1 MVFQPT
7 VENNFKEKRGT
18 HMKKRI
24 LFSVFGLALAIGL
37 ISSFGNVGCNTKKDS
52 NGEKLPVF
60 VLGWSEYPS
69 SSVFGVAHEQGL
81 INGEE
86 GKVGPLEKKWG
97 IDIVLKQTDYDS
109 LITIYGT
116 DKADAVCIT
125 NMDTLATSL
134 SRKGVAIIPV
144 STSKGGDAVVVSPKV
159 KTVDDLRNVS
169 AKGLENSVSQYMY
182 QRNLE
187 LLGKNP
193 AEFSYKNMDPAAAA
207 QAMQTKQADID
218 AVVIWNPFITQ
229 TLKTRPECKVIFD
242 SSTIPNEIVDV
253 VWMGS
258 NSLQKSGGDKFAAL
272 VCDIFYTISAKIRS
286 GDKDTIVA
294 LGAKFSN
301 LNHDEMKQVLTQT
314 IFYGTPDEALALLG
328 NADFQKTITPRV
340 TDWAVA
346 HGMTKTKPVVGF
358 DDEKA
363 DMNFSSKYIK
373 MVK

>member
-1 MVFQPT
+1 
-7 VENNFKEKRGT
+7 
-18 HMKKRI
+18 MKKRI
-24 LFSVFGLALAIGL
+24 LFSVFGLALALGL
-37 ISSFGNVGCNTKKDS
+37 IASIINVGCDSKNQS
-52 NGEKLPVF
+52 NGEKPPVF
-60 VLGWSEYPS
+60 VLGWSEYQS

-86 GKVGPLEKKWG
+86 GKLGTLEKKWG

-109 LITIYGT
+109 LITLYGT

-134 SRKGVAIIPV
+134 GRKGVAIIPV
-144 STSKGGDAVVVSPKV
+144 STSKGGDAVVVTPNV
-159 KTVDDLRNVS
+159 KTVDDLKKVS
-169 AKGLENSVSQYMY
+169 AKGLEKSVSQYMY

-193 AEFSYKNMDPAAAA
+193 AEFQYSNMDPAAAA
-207 QAMQTKQADID
+207 QAMQTKQSGID

-229 TLKTRPECKVIFD
+229 TIKTRPECKVIFD

-253 VWMGS
+253 VWAGS
-258 NSLQKSGGDKFAAL
+258 NSLQKPGGDKFAAL
-272 VCDIFYTISAKIRS
+272 VCDIFYTISAKVKA

-301 LNHDEMKQVLTQT
+301 LNYDEMRYVLTQT
-314 IFYGTPDEALALLG
+314 IFYGTPDEGLALL
-328 NADFQKTITPRV
+328 ASTDFQKTITPRV

-346 HGMTKTKPVVGF
+346 HDMTKTKPVVGF

-363 DMNFSSKYIK
+363 DVNFSSKYIK